1 MIERGPPVAARQV
14 ESRCAGCDALRD
26 LGSALESTVD
36 DLGGNLPHHAWLNVV
51 GEKVGDHAGRSG
63 HGQAGENDPISSG
76 NLAAVQANI
85 AAPRLAA
92 SWERE
97 LMHVCPKV
105 SDPVEARSRRMRDDG
120 VVGIVEAGPGGRLGN
135 KLKPGSP
142 QPEMI
147 GCPGAANAKDAVRY
161 SLQPTVRRQTGQRR
175 MANSRLLRLTSR
187 DQSPLTLRNL
197 G

>member
-1 MIERGPPVAARQV
+1 MIERRPPVAARQV
-14 ESRCAGCDALRD
+14 ESLRVGRDALRD
-26 LGSALESTVD
+26 LGSALESAVE
-36 DLGGNLPHHAWLNVV
+36 DLGGDLPHHTWLDMV
-51 GEKVGDHAGRSG
+51 GEKVGDHASSSG
-63 HGQAGENDPISSG
+63 HGQAGENDPIGSG

-85 AAPRLAA
+85 AAPRLAP

-97 LMHVCPKV
+97 LMHVCPKN
-105 SDPVEARSRRMRDDG
+105 SDPVEARSRRMRDDR
-120 VVGIVEAGPGGRLGN
+120 VVEVVEASPGGPLGSE
-135 KLKPGSP
+135 LKPSGP
-142 QPEMI
+142 QLEMI
-147 GCPGAANAKDAVRY
+147 GLPGAANAKDAMRY